1 MSCLRLQYRSEQK
14 NVFALHVVYNKYR
27 ENHSIQKE
35 ETGHKVT
42 ESVCSKISINTVGS
56 LVEQR
61 QFGAWG
67 TVDYFSK
74 GLQASEFTHAN
85 TLLPR
90 GYTGHEHFFS
100 VALIHM
106 NGRMYDQNLGRFL
119 SPDVHI
125 QEPFN
130 TQSYNRY
137 GYVVN
142 NPLMYVDEN
151 GEFRTKWGRFWSWVG
166 SGFKGSFVNRPD
178 AKDPWNRYGISTTFD
193 PGDGGVGVNFNFGI
207 NKRLQSQAEAYVAR
221 DRLAW
226 SLGFTNYTGEWR
238 NSAGEVADPFQE
250 YDNAFHAL
258 GSQLSF
264 ATPTAS
270 LSGASSIIRGSKFLR
285 VGKTFSK
292 FKVARGAGRAFFS
305 GAGTEARAIKEGF
318 TTLSQTRA
326 GQNLM
331 KMTKGMPYHPG
342 SKAYNWWGRLSSTYA
357 KGIPK
362 GSNVNVFL
370 NNPSRTGIW
379 NTIEKPILQQK
390 GINIIYK

>member
-100 VALIHM
+100 VGLIHM
-106 NGRMYDQNLGRFL
+106 NGRMYDSNLGRLL
-119 SPDVHI
+119 SPDDYI

-142 NPLMYVDEN
+142 NSLVFIDPDGEVFYPITIRSFAPFETFGFGYHGDNRKYSNVRSYRSGKGPTARIHQVINFDTDKTTLSTNVWSSPTFKTDN
-151 GEFRTKWGRFWSWVG
+151 LNDAKTGTPSVSIGEFITYSSGDSKTFNFDTHYEG
-166 SGFKGSFVNRPD
+166 SNPD
-178 AKDPWNRYGISTTFD
+178 IKMVSPNIDVFSNFLITENKKAGILTISGKLTGDDFPSTEAFISDPSGQNLFI
-193 PGDGGVGVNFNFGI
+193 GVGQIDKGVDKDWGPLNELYGEHKNNPITNFNFTVITDKEG
-207 NKRLQSQAEAYVAR
+207 NFTGVNS
-221 DRLAW
+221 
-226 SLGFTNYTGEWR
+226 SGTNY
-238 NSAGEVADPFQE
+238 
-250 YDNAFHAL
+250 
-258 GSQLSF
+258 
-264 ATPTAS
+264 
-270 LSGASSIIRGSKFLR
+270 SIQDWNKLLTNI
-285 VGKTFSK
+285 
-292 FKVARGAGRAFFS
+292 
-305 GAGTEARAIKEGF
+305 
-318 TTLSQTRA
+318 
-326 GQNLM
+326 
-331 KMTKGMPYHPG
+331 
-342 SKAYNWWGRLSSTYA
+342 
-357 KGIPK
+357 
-362 GSNVNVFL
+362 
-370 NNPSRTGIW
+370 NPV
-379 NTIEKPILQQK
+379 EK
-390 GINIIYK
+390 